1 MYLLVIYLFM
11 EEEVNNQMIFLVI
24 SIISILKHL
33 YGNIINFIIIRTKP
47 EIHGTI
53 PIPRCYCA
61 ADTLG
66 NGNELWIIGGH
77 KGNMIFN

>member
-1 MYLLVIYLFM
+1 MEVEENNLLIY
-11 EEEVNNQMIFLVI
+11 LVI

-33 YGNIINFIIIRTKP
+33 FGNILSLLNFRTKP

-61 ADTLG
+61 ADTMG

-77 KGNMIFN
+77 KGNLIFN